1 MSEEKID
8 FDEEELHKVVLR
20 EVTEL
25 EAKFKAYE
33 ASHGL
38 NFAGSLCGT
47 LAKEMLV
54 RMVFTSPDM
63 YSAQKCWMQI
73 IESAIQSVGD
83 NAMYQLLMKRFGKKD
98 MGNNT

>member
-1 MSEEKID
+1 MNGKEID
-8 FDEEELHKVVLR
+8 FDPDELHDVVLR

-25 EAKFKAYE
+25 ESKFKAYE
-33 ASHGL
+33 VSHGL

-63 YSAQKCWMQI
+63 VSAQKCWLQI

-83 NAMYQLLMKRFGKKD
+83 NAMYQLLMKRFGKKE
-98 MGNNT
+98 GE